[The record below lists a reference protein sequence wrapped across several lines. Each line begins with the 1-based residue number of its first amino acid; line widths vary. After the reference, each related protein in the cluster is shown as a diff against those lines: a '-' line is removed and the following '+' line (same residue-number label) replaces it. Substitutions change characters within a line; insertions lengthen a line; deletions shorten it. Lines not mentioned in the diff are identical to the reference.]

1 MGVHPNAYKYLPKQK
16 ESIFYLKK
24 KFYQNNKWLISFFNF
39 LS

>member
-24 KFYQNNKWLISFFNF
+24 KFNQNNKMVDKLF
-39 LS
+39 